1 MRMRFA
7 NIYVSDEEKAI
18 DFYVNKLGFEL
29 KMDNPTPFGGRFLAF
44 QPPGGG
50 TWLVA
55 SRPVPGILGQVG
67 GRMNIAFETEDL
79 DGTYERLKAK
89 GVEFPDPPRRQ
100 PWGGAEARFIDQDGN
115 SFLLQHGGYT

>member
-7 NIYVSDEEKAI
+7 SIFVSDEDQAI

-29 KMDNPTPFGGRFLAF
+29 LMDNPTPFGGRFLAF
-44 QPPGGG
+44 MPPGGG

-55 SRPVPGILGQVG
+55 SRPVPGIQAQVG
-67 GRMNIAFETEDL
+67 TRTNIAWETEDI

-89 GVEFPDPPRRQ
+89 GIQFPDPPKRQ
-100 PWGGAEARFIDQDGN
+100 PWGGAQATFADPDGN
-115 SFLLQHGGYT
+115 VFMLHEIQK